1 MGRSSTALRVLVGG
15 AAAATSAVLAAPVAT
30 ADPGFPVGTDG
41 NPAVR
46 GEVVAPAAGL
56 VVGPAA
62 ANGDPAPPDE
72 GDVEDAKEAADA
84 AQAEVDEVTGLLT
97 AAEERLE
104 ALQTDVAE
112 AVAAQERAAVEAA
125 RAETAALAAASA
137 LASARADREE
147 ADRALAGYAAL
158 MYMQGGD
165 LQNLT
170 AMLLTPPNAMSD
182 VSFVLDKE
190 AREYRDRLAEARS
203 AAARAAVREARL
215 AEAQAASAAALE
227 VAAAAR
233 AALDREAEQAG
244 AEAADLGARLEELTV
259 RLEELQQHADDL
271 AARRAEAVQRE
282 QADQREEAARSSDVP
297 VLGLQT
303 EAAPGTGPKA
313 AQELARPMVAARGW
327 DAGEFDCL
335 VTLWHNE
342 SGWSWSATNPSSG
355 AYGIPQSL
363 PGWKMA
369 SAGSDWLTNP
379 ATQIRW
385 GLGYIEGRYGS
396 PCAALSAFY
405 ARFPHWY

>member
-1 MGRSSTALRVLVGG
+1 MGRSSTALRSLVGG
-15 AAAATSAVLAAPVAT
+15 AAAAMSAVLAAPVAN
-30 ADPGFPVGTDG
+30 ADPGLPQGTNGD
-41 NPAVR
+41 PAVR
-46 GEVVAPAAGL
+46 SEAVAPAAGL
-56 VVGPAA
+56 PVAPAGVA
-62 ANGDPAPPDE
+62 ADTAPPGE
-72 GDVEDAKEAADA
+72 GDVEDAKDAADA
-84 AQAEVDEVTGLLT
+84 ARAEVDEVTGLL
-97 AAEERLE
+97 ADAEEHLE
-104 ALQTDVAE
+104 ALQTDVAQ
-112 AVAAQERAAVEAA
+112 AVTAQELAAEEAA
-125 RAETAALAAASA
+125 RAEAAARAAAAA

-190 AREYRDRLAEARS
+190 AREYRDHLAEARS
-203 AAARAAVREARL
+203 AAARAADREARL

-227 VAAAAR
+227 VAEEAR

-244 AEAADLGARLEELTV
+244 AKAAELGTRLEELTA
-259 RLEELQQHADDL
+259 RLGELQQHADDL
-271 AARRAEAVQRE
+271 AARRADAV
-282 QADQREEAARSSDVP
+282 QREEAARSSDVP
-297 VLGLQT
+297 VLGMQT
-303 EAAPGTGPKA
+303 GGAPGTGPRA

-327 DAGEFDCL
+327 GAGDFDCL

-405 ARFPHWY
+405 SRSPHWY